1 MYFSQEGE
9 LTRAHFTRC
18 GYDSIQ
24 WAAVE
29 LNENRVWN
37 PERNVRYP
45 LVSEDLWNKHLSSK
59 KTLKFMTK
67 CVVSNT
73 SVRASN
79 DGDEVCIRMAQQYA
93 TRMDDD
99 VVLKRLVEF
108 AEEAVRSTGRV
119 YAGDRR
125 FVVLEPN

>member
-1 MYFSQEGE
+1 M
-9 LTRAHFTRC
+9 TRAHFTRC

-29 LNENRVWN
+29 LSQNRIWN

-59 KTLKFMTK
+59 KNLKFMSK
-67 CVVSNT
+67 SAWANARVGE
-73 SVRASN
+73 SN

-93 TRMDDD
+93 TRLEDAI
-99 VVLKRLVEF
+99 VLKRVADT
-108 AEEAVRSTGRV
+108 AEEIMKTTGSV
-119 YAGDRR
+119 FAGDRR
-125 FVVLEPN
+125 FVVVEPK